1 MMTDSALANTRATT
15 TRGEALPWLP
25 RPATFWNKAATRMAL
40 ANAVDHL
47 RRCRACAMSDQVI
60 QDRMI
65 SLVRQAWPV
74 RERASIA
81 AELAPGVPSW
91 WLGPED
97 IDLLIANALIKR
109 AQAKPGRPA
118 APPVAPRQ
126 PWHGQAV
133 PAPFSRPRPAA
144 WPEPAQALHP

>member
-1 MMTDSALANTRATT
+1 
-15 TRGEALPWLP
+15 
-25 RPATFWNKAATRMAL
+25 MAL